1 MGKRYTIN
9 HEVAYYECD
18 INQNMTFPALL
29 SVAIKASS
37 DQSDE
42 LQRGT
47 EYINTLG
54 ITWVIT
60 KTEVTI
66 DRLPQV
72 GEHINITTVPTEFNR
87 FFCYRSYYVYDEAG
101 EEIVK
106 INMSFVLMDI
116 ENRKMS
122 SVDAELMAPFESRP
136 IKKIHRWPKIEKVE
150 GNQKQLY
157 HVRYYDLDSNH
168 HVNNAMY
175 FNWLIDVLGYDFMT
189 QHEASYVNVKFDKEV
204 LYGNDI
210 ESYYEIVD
218 GEEVKTRHEIRLGD
232 QLACEANILWQKR
245 S

>member
-1 MGKRYTIN
+1 ME

-37 DQSDE
+37 DQSDQLE
-42 LQRGT
+42 RGT

-60 KTEVTI
+60 QTEVMI
-66 DRLPQV
+66 QQLPQV
-72 GEHINITTVPTEFNR
+72 GETIKITTDPTEFNR
-87 FFCYRSYYVYDEAG
+87 FFCYRSFFVTNEKDE
-101 EEIVK
+101 ELVK
-106 INMSFVLMDI
+106 IDMSFVLMDI

-122 SVDAELMAPFESRP
+122 SVDAELMAPYESSQV
-136 IKKIHRWPKIEKVE
+136 KKIRRWPKIEKVE
-150 GNQKQLY
+150 GDQRQLY

-189 QHEASYVNVKFDKEV
+189 KHDPTYVNVKFDKEV

-210 ESYYEIVD
+210 ESFYEIVED
-218 GEEVKTRHEIRLGD
+218 EEVKTRHEIRLGD
-232 QLACEANILWQKR
+232 QLACEANILWKKR
-245 S
+245 G

>member
-42 LQRGT
+42 LERGT
-47 EYINTLG
+47 DYINTLG

-60 KTEVTI
+60 QTEVTI
-66 DRLPQV
+66 NRLPQV
-72 GEHINITTVPTEFNR
+72 GEQIRIVTGPTEFNR
-87 FFCYRSYYVYDEAG
+87 YFCYRSYWVYDSEDT
-101 EEIVK
+101 ELLQID
-106 INMSFVLMDI
+106 MSFVLMDI

-122 SVDAELMAPFESRP
+122 SVDAELMAPYESP
-136 IKKIHRWPKIEKVE
+136 QVKKIRRWPKIEKVE
-150 GNQKQLY
+150 ADQKQLY

-189 QHEASYVNVKFDKEV
+189 AHEPTYVNVKFDKEV

-210 ESYYEIVD
+210 ESFYEVIEA
-218 GEEVKTRHEIRLGD
+218 EETKTRHEIRLGD
-232 QLACEANILWQKR
+232 QLACEANILWKKR